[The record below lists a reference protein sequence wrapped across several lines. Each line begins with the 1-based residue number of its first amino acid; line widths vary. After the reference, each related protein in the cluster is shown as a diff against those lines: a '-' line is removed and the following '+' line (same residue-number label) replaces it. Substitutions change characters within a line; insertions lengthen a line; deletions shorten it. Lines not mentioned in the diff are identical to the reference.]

1 MLHKYTEHVIVMH
14 IKQVHVCSSAGKIR
28 KNYRRGERTM
38 KKKTLA
44 LLLTLAMIFTFALSA
59 CGGKS
64 GGEDSS
70 GSDTASSDASNA
82 AAYDKILEGLNSE
95 AVTDGEEIVVAM
107 SPDFAPMEFVDLS
120 RSGDEQYVGYDVLLA
135 KYIANHLGK
144 KLVIKPMS
152 FDAVMTA
159 VQTGNADLGIS
170 GFSWTAERAENYFIS
185 DWYEAGENETEQII
199 ITTAEN
205 ENKLASA
212 ENYAGLK
219 VGAQGGSLQE
229 LLVKEQLPD
238 AECVLMTDLNDLC
251 TALLT
256 GKIDAL
262 AVAQGNGESFISAN
276 EGKLALS
283 GFQFEIDEKY
293 KNNVVLINKDNTE
306 LGEQVNKVI
315 AQQKEDG
322 VADAWY
328 EAAQMLG
335 NIKTVDELG
344 YDDQGNKI
352 TE

>member
-1 MLHKYTEHVIVMH
+1 
-14 IKQVHVCSSAGKIR
+14 
-28 KNYRRGERTM
+28 M
-38 KKKTLA
+38 KKKTLV
-44 LLLTLAMIFTFALSA
+44 LLLTLAMIFTFALGA
-59 CGGKS
+59 CGKS
-64 GGEDSS
+64 GGGESADTSS
-70 GSDTASSDASNA
+70 DSDTASADAANA
-82 AAYDKILEGLNSE
+82 AAYNKILEDLNSQ
-95 AVTDGEEIVVAM
+95 ASSSDEELVVAM

-135 KYIANHLGK
+135 KYIANHLDK

-159 VQTGNADLGIS
+159 VSTGNADLGIS
-170 GFSWTAERAENYFIS
+170 GFSWTAERAENYFIT
-185 DWYEAGENETEQII
+185 DWYEAGENETEQIV
-199 ITTAEN
+199 ITTKEN
-205 ENKLASA
+205 EGKLKEAA
-212 ENYAGLK
+212 NFDGLK

-229 LLVKEQLPD
+229 LLVKEQLTG

-276 EGKLALS
+276 EGKLVDT
-283 GFQFEIDEKY
+283 GFKFEIDEKY

-306 LGEQVNKVI
+306 LGEKVNEVI
-315 AQQKEDG
+315 AQQKKDD

-344 YDDQGNKI
+344 YDDQGNKL

>member
-1 MLHKYTEHVIVMH
+1 
-14 IKQVHVCSSAGKIR
+14 
-28 KNYRRGERTM
+28 M
-38 KKKTLA
+38 KKKSLV
-44 LLLTLAMIFTFALSA
+44 LLLALAMIFTFALSA
-59 CGGKS
+59 CGG
-64 GGEDSS
+64 
-70 GSDTASSDASNA
+70 GSDEGAADEGSADPSA
-82 AAYDKILEGLNSE
+82 AAYDSILEGLNSE
-95 AVTDGEEIVVAM
+95 AVDTDDELVVAM

-120 RSGDEQYVGYDVLLA
+120 RSGLLA

-159 VQTGNADLGIS
+159 VQTGNVDMGIS
-170 GFSWTAERAENYFIS
+170 GFSWTAERAENFFIT
-185 DWYEAGENETEQII
+185 DWYEAGENETEQVV

-205 ENKLASA
+205 EGKLTDAASFD
-212 ENYAGLK
+212 GLK

-229 LLVKEQLPD
+229 LLVKEQLTG
-238 AECVLMTDLNDLC
+238 AECILMTDLNDLC

-276 EGKLALS
+276 DGKIALS
-283 GFQFEIDEKY
+283 GFQFVIDEKY
-293 KNNVVLINKDNTE
+293 KNNVVLLNKDNAE
-306 LGEQVNKVI
+306 LGEQVNAVI
-315 AQQKEDG
+315 AQQKADN

-328 EAAQMLG
+328 EASQMLG
-335 NIKTVDELG
+335 NIKTIDELG

>member
-1 MLHKYTEHVIVMH
+1 
-14 IKQVHVCSSAGKIR
+14 
-28 KNYRRGERTM
+28 M
-38 KKKTLA
+38 KKKSLV
-44 LLLTLAMIFTFALSA
+44 LLLALAMIFTLVLSA
-59 CGGKS
+59 CGGG
-64 GGEDSS
+64 GGEEAAPEEAS
-70 GSDTASSDASNA
+70 GDAAA
-82 AAYDKILEGLNSE
+82 AAYDKILEGLNAE
-95 AVTDGEEIVVAM
+95 AADTDEEIVVAM

-120 RSGDEQYVGYDVLLA
+120 RSGDDQYVGYDVLLA

-159 VQTGNADLGIS
+159 VQTGNADMGIS
-170 GFSWTAERAENYFIS
+170 GFSWTAERAENYFIT
-185 DWYEAGENETEQII
+185 DWYEAGENETEQVI

-205 ENKLASA
+205 EGKLTDAASF
-212 ENYAGLK
+212 EGLK

-229 LLVKEQLPD
+229 LLVKEQLPG
-238 AECVLMTDLNDLC
+238 AECVLMTDLNDLA

-276 EGKLALS
+276 DGKLAQS

-293 KNNVVLINKDNTE
+293 KNNVVLINKDNAE
-306 LGEQVNKVI
+306 LGEQVNAVI
-315 AQQKEDG
+315 AQQKADD

-335 NIKTVDELG
+335 NIKTIDELG

>member
-1 MLHKYTEHVIVMH
+1 
-14 IKQVHVCSSAGKIR
+14 
-28 KNYRRGERTM
+28 
-38 KKKTLA
+38 
-44 LLLTLAMIFTFALSA
+44 
-59 CGGKS
+59 
-64 GGEDSS
+64 
-70 GSDTASSDASNA
+70 
-82 AAYDKILEGLNSE
+82 
-95 AVTDGEEIVVAM
+95 M

-120 RSGDEQYVGYDVLLA
+120 RNGDEQYVGYDVLLA
-135 KYIANHLGK
+135 KYNANHLDK

-159 VQTGNADLGIS
+159 VQTGNADMGIS
-170 GFSWTAERAENYFIS
+170 GFSWTAERAENYFIT

-199 ITTAEN
+199 ITTKEN
-205 ENKLASA
+205 EGKLKEAA
-212 ENYAGLK
+212 NYDGLK

-229 LLVKEQLPD
+229 LLVKEQLPG

-276 EGKLALS
+276 DGKLVDTE
-283 GFQFEIDEKY
+283 FKFEIDEKY

-306 LGEQVNKVI
+306 LGEQVNGII
-315 AQQKEDG
+315 AQQKKDD
-322 VADAWY
+322 VADSWY

-335 NIKTVDELG
+335 NIKTIDELG
-344 YDDQGNKI
+344 YDDQGNKL

>member
-1 MLHKYTEHVIVMH
+1 
-14 IKQVHVCSSAGKIR
+14 
-28 KNYRRGERTM
+28 M
-38 KKKTLA
+38 KKKSLV
-44 LLLTLAMIFTFALSA
+44 LLLSLAMIFTLVLSA
-59 CGGKS
+59 CGG
-64 GGEDSS
+64 GGEEAAPEEASGDS
-70 GSDTASSDASNA
+70 AA

-95 AVTDGEEIVVAM
+95 AVDTDEEIVVAM

-120 RSGDEQYVGYDVLLA
+120 RTGDDQYVGYDVLLA

-159 VQTGNADLGIS
+159 VQTGNADMGIS
-170 GFSWTAERAENYFIS
+170 GFSWTAERAENYFIT
-185 DWYEAGENETEQII
+185 DWYEAGENETEQVV

-205 ENKLASA
+205 EGKLTDAASF
-212 ENYAGLK
+212 EGLK

-229 LLVKEQLPD
+229 LLVKEQLPG
-238 AECVLMTDLNDLC
+238 AECVLMTDLNDLA

-276 EGKLALS
+276 DGKLAQS

-293 KNNVVLINKDNTE
+293 KNNVVLINKDNAE
-306 LGEQVNKVI
+306 LGEQVNAII
-315 AQQKEDG
+315 AQQKADD

-328 EAAQMLG
+328 EASQMLG
-335 NIKTVDELG
+335 NIKTIDELG

>member
-1 MLHKYTEHVIVMH
+1 
-14 IKQVHVCSSAGKIR
+14 
-28 KNYRRGERTM
+28 M
-38 KKKTLA
+38 KKKSLV
-44 LLLTLAMIFTFALSA
+44 LLLALAMIFTFALSA
-59 CGGKS
+59 CGG
-64 GGEDSS
+64 GGEEAAPEEASGDS
-70 GSDTASSDASNA
+70 AA

-95 AVTDGEEIVVAM
+95 AVDTDEEIVVAM

-120 RSGDEQYVGYDVLLA
+120 RTGDDQYVGYDVLLA

-159 VQTGNADLGIS
+159 VQTGNADMGIS
-170 GFSWTAERAENYFIS
+170 GFSWTAERAENYFIT
-185 DWYEAGENETEQII
+185 DWYEAGENETEQVV

-205 ENKLASA
+205 EGKLTDAASF
-212 ENYAGLK
+212 EGLK

-229 LLVKEQLPD
+229 LLVEEQLPG
-238 AECVLMTDLNDLC
+238 AECVLMTDLNDLA

-276 EGKLALS
+276 DGKLAQS

-293 KNNVVLINKDNTE
+293 KNNVVLINKDNAE
-306 LGEQVNKVI
+306 LGEQVNAII
-315 AQQKEDG
+315 AQQKADD

-328 EAAQMLG
+328 EASQMLG
-335 NIKTVDELG
+335 NIKTIDELG

>member
-1 MLHKYTEHVIVMH
+1 
-14 IKQVHVCSSAGKIR
+14 
-28 KNYRRGERTM
+28 M
-38 KKKTLA
+38 KKKSLV
-44 LLLTLAMIFTFALSA
+44 LLLALAMIFTLVLSA
-59 CGGKS
+59 CGGG
-64 GGEDSS
+64 GGEAAPEEASGDS
-70 GSDTASSDASNA
+70 AA
-82 AAYDKILEGLNSE
+82 AAYDKILEGLNAE
-95 AVTDGEEIVVAM
+95 AVDTDEEIVVAM

-159 VQTGNADLGIS
+159 VQTGNADMGIS
-170 GFSWTAERAENYFIS
+170 GFSWTAERAENYFIT
-185 DWYEAGENETEQII
+185 DWYEAGENETEQVV

-205 ENKLASA
+205 EGKLTDAASF
-212 ENYAGLK
+212 EGLK

-229 LLVKEQLPD
+229 LLVKEQLPG
-238 AECVLMTDLNDLC
+238 AECVLMTDLNDLA

-276 EGKLALS
+276 DGKLAES

-293 KNNVVLINKDNTE
+293 KNNVVLINKDNAE
-306 LGEQVNKVI
+306 LGEQVNAVI
-315 AQQKEDG
+315 AQQKADD

-328 EAAQMLG
+328 EASQMLG
-335 NIKTVDELG
+335 NIKTIDELG

>member
-1 MLHKYTEHVIVMH
+1 MSNKRRTAVLQAETKN
-14 IKQVHVCSSAGKIR
+14 IR
-28 KNYRRGERTM
+28 TGERTM

-44 LLLTLAMIFTFALSA
+44 LLLALAMIFTFALSA
-59 CGGKS
+59 CGGGSSSSEEAGS
-64 GGEDSS
+64 GEETAA
-70 GSDTASSDASNA
+70 SDTASDASNA
-82 AAYDKILEGLNSE
+82 AAYDKILEGLNAEASSSE
-95 AVTDGEEIVVAM
+95 DEVVVAM

-120 RSGDEQYVGYDVLLA
+120 RKGDEQYVGYDVLLA
-135 KYIANHLGK
+135 KYIANKLDK
-144 KLVIKPMS
+144 KLVIKPMA

-159 VQTGNADLGIS
+159 VQTGNVDMGIS
-170 GFSWTAERAENYFIS
+170 GFSWTAERAENYFIT
-185 DWYEAGENETEQII
+185 DWYEAGENETEQIV

-205 ENKLASA
+205 EGKLTDAAS
-212 ENYAGLK
+212 YDGLK

-229 LLVKEQLPD
+229 LLVKEQLTG

-276 EGKLALS
+276 EGKLVDT
-283 GFQFEIDEKY
+283 GFKFEIDEKY

-306 LGEQVNKVI
+306 FGEKVNEII
-315 AQQKEDG
+315 AQQKKDE
-322 VADAWY
+322 VADSWY

>member
-1 MLHKYTEHVIVMH
+1 
-14 IKQVHVCSSAGKIR
+14 
-28 KNYRRGERTM
+28 M
-38 KKKTLA
+38 KKKSLV
-44 LLLTLAMIFTFALSA
+44 LLLALAMIFTFALSA
-59 CGGKS
+59 CGGGG
-64 GGEDSS
+64 GGEEAAPEEASGDS
-70 GSDTASSDASNA
+70 AA
-82 AAYDKILEGLNSE
+82 AAYDKILEGLNAE
-95 AVTDGEEIVVAM
+95 AVDTDEEIVVAM

-120 RSGDEQYVGYDVLLA
+120 RSGDDQYVGYDVLLA

-152 FDAVMTA
+152 FEAVMTA
-159 VQTGNADLGIS
+159 VQTGNADMGIS
-170 GFSWTAERAENYFIS
+170 GFSWTAERAENYFIT
-185 DWYEAGENETEQII
+185 DWYEAGENETEQVV

-205 ENKLASA
+205 EGKLTDAASF
-212 ENYAGLK
+212 EGLK

-229 LLVKEQLPD
+229 LLVKEQLPG
-238 AECVLMTDLNDLC
+238 AECVLMTDLNDLA

-276 EGKLALS
+276 DGKLAQS

-293 KNNVVLINKDNTE
+293 KNNVVLINKDNAE
-306 LGEQVNKVI
+306 LGEQVNAII
-315 AQQKEDG
+315 AQQKADD

-328 EAAQMLG
+328 EASQMLG
-335 NIKTVDELG
+335 NIKTIDELG

>member
-1 MLHKYTEHVIVMH
+1 
-14 IKQVHVCSSAGKIR
+14 
-28 KNYRRGERTM
+28 M
-38 KKKTLA
+38 KKKSLA
-44 LLLTLAMIFTFALSA
+44 LLLALAMIFTLVLSA
-59 CGGKS
+59 CGG
-64 GGEDSS
+64 GGEEAAPEEAS
-70 GSDTASSDASNA
+70 GDPAA
-82 AAYDKILEGLNSE
+82 AAYDNILEGLNSE
-95 AVTDGEEIVVAM
+95 AADTDEEIVVAM

-135 KYIANHLGK
+135 KYIANNLGK

-159 VQTGNADLGIS
+159 VQTGNADMGIS
-170 GFSWTAERAENYFIS
+170 GFSWTAERAENYFIT
-185 DWYEAGENETEQII
+185 DWYEAGENETEQVI

-205 ENKLASA
+205 EGKLTDAAS
-212 ENYAGLK
+212 YDGLK

-229 LLVKEQLPD
+229 LLVKEQLPG
-238 AECVLMTDLNDLC
+238 AECVLMTDLNDLA

-276 EGKLALS
+276 DGKLASS

-306 LGEQVNKVI
+306 LGEQVNAII
-315 AQQKEDG
+315 AQQKADD

-335 NIKTVDELG
+335 NIKTIDELG

>member
-1 MLHKYTEHVIVMH
+1 
-14 IKQVHVCSSAGKIR
+14 
-28 KNYRRGERTM
+28 M

-44 LLLTLAMIFTFALSA
+44 LLLSLAMIFTFALSA
-59 CGGKS
+59 CGG
-64 GGEDSS
+64 GGSSEDT
-70 GSDTASSDASNA
+70 GGGDGTAATDTANDASNA
-82 AAYDKILEGLNSE
+82 AAYNKILDGLNAE
-95 AVTDGEEIVVAM
+95 ASSSDEEIVVAM

-120 RSGDEQYVGYDVLLA
+120 RNGEDQYVGYDVLLA
-135 KYIANHLGK
+135 KYIANKLDK

-159 VQTGNADLGIS
+159 VQTGNVDMGIS
-170 GFSWTAERAENYFIS
+170 GFSWTAERAENFFIT

-205 ENKLASA
+205 EGKLKEAA
-212 ENYAGLK
+212 NYDGLK

-229 LLVKEQLPD
+229 LLVKEQLTG

-276 EGKLALS
+276 DGKLVDTE
-283 GFQFEIDEKY
+283 FKFEIDEKY
-293 KNNVVLINKDNTE
+293 KNNVVLINKNDAE
-306 LGEQVNKVI
+306 LGEKVNAVI
-315 AQQKEDG
+315 AQQKEEG

-328 EAAQMLG
+328 EASQMLG
-335 NIKTVDELG
+335 NIKTIDELG
-344 YDDQGNKI
+344 YDDKGNKI

>member
-1 MLHKYTEHVIVMH
+1 
-14 IKQVHVCSSAGKIR
+14 
-28 KNYRRGERTM
+28 M
-38 KKKTLA
+38 KKKSLV
-44 LLLTLAMIFTFALSA
+44 LLLALAMIFTFALSA
-59 CGGKS
+59 CGG
-64 GGEDSS
+64 G
-70 GSDTASSDASNA
+70 GSDEAADEGSGDPAA

-95 AVTDGEEIVVAM
+95 AVDTDEELVVAM

-120 RSGDEQYVGYDVLLA
+120 RSGDDQYVGYDVLLA
-135 KYIANHLGK
+135 KYIANKLGK

-159 VQTGNADLGIS
+159 VQTGSVDMGIS
-170 GFSWTAERAENYFIS
+170 GFSWTAERAENFFIT
-185 DWYEAGENETEQII
+185 DWYEAGENETEQVV

-205 ENKLASA
+205 EGKFTDAASF
-212 ENYAGLK
+212 EGLK

-229 LLVKEQLPD
+229 LLVKEQLPG

-276 EGKLALS
+276 DGKLALS

-293 KNNVVLINKDNTE
+293 KNNVVLINKDNAE
-306 LGEQVNKVI
+306 LGEQVNAVI
-315 AQQKEDG
+315 AQQKADD

-328 EAAQMLG
+328 EASQMLG
-335 NIKTVDELG
+335 NIKTIDELG
-344 YDDQGNKI
+344 YDDEGNKI

>member
-1 MLHKYTEHVIVMH
+1 
-14 IKQVHVCSSAGKIR
+14 
-28 KNYRRGERTM
+28 M
-38 KKKTLA
+38 KKKSLV
-44 LLLTLAMIFTFALSA
+44 LLLALAMIFTLVLSA
-59 CGGKS
+59 CGGG
-64 GGEDSS
+64 GGEAAPEEASGDS
-70 GSDTASSDASNA
+70 AA
-82 AAYDKILEGLNSE
+82 AAYDKILEGLNAE
-95 AVTDGEEIVVAM
+95 AVDTDEEIVVAM

-120 RSGDEQYVGYDVLLA
+120 RIGDDQYVGYDVLLA

-159 VQTGNADLGIS
+159 VQTGNADMGIS
-170 GFSWTAERAENYFIS
+170 GFSWTAERAENYFIT
-185 DWYEAGENETEQII
+185 DWYEAGENETEQVV

-205 ENKLASA
+205 EGKLTDAASF
-212 ENYAGLK
+212 EGLK

-229 LLVKEQLPD
+229 LLVKEQLPG
-238 AECVLMTDLNDLC
+238 AECVLMTDLNDLA

-276 EGKLALS
+276 DGKLAQS

-293 KNNVVLINKDNTE
+293 KNNVVLINKDNAE
-306 LGEQVNKVI
+306 LGEQVNAII
-315 AQQKEDG
+315 AQQKADD

-328 EAAQMLG
+328 EASQMLG
-335 NIKTVDELG
+335 NIKTIDELG

>member
-1 MLHKYTEHVIVMH
+1 
-14 IKQVHVCSSAGKIR
+14 
-28 KNYRRGERTM
+28 M
-38 KKKTLA
+38 KKKSLVLLLA
-44 LLLTLAMIFTFALSA
+44 LAMVFTLVLSA
-59 CGGKS
+59 CGGG
-64 GGEDSS
+64 GGEATPEEAGGDS
-70 GSDTASSDASNA
+70 AA
-82 AAYDKILEGLNSE
+82 AAYDKILEGLNAE
-95 AVTDGEEIVVAM
+95 AVDTDEEIVVAM

-120 RSGDEQYVGYDVLLA
+120 RSGDDQYVGYDVLLA

-159 VQTGNADLGIS
+159 VQTGNADMGIS
-170 GFSWTAERAENYFIS
+170 GFSWTAERAENYFIT
-185 DWYEAGENETEQII
+185 DWYEAGENETEQVV

-205 ENKLASA
+205 EGKLTDAASF
-212 ENYAGLK
+212 EGLK

-229 LLVKEQLPD
+229 LLVKEQLPG
-238 AECVLMTDLNDLC
+238 AECVLMTDLNDLA

-276 EGKLALS
+276 DGKLAQS

-293 KNNVVLINKDNTE
+293 KNNVVLINKDNAE
-306 LGEQVNKVI
+306 LGEQVNAII
-315 AQQKEDG
+315 AQQKADD

-328 EAAQMLG
+328 EASQMLG
-335 NIKTVDELG
+335 NIKTIDELG

>member
-1 MLHKYTEHVIVMH
+1 
-14 IKQVHVCSSAGKIR
+14 
-28 KNYRRGERTM
+28 M
-38 KKKTLA
+38 KKKSLV
-44 LLLTLAMIFTFALSA
+44 LLLALAMIFTLVLSA
-59 CGGKS
+59 CGGG
-64 GGEDSS
+64 GGEAAPEEASGDS
-70 GSDTASSDASNA
+70 AA
-82 AAYDKILEGLNSE
+82 AAYDKILEGLNAE
-95 AVTDGEEIVVAM
+95 AVDTDEEIVVAM

-120 RSGDEQYVGYDVLLA
+120 RSGDDQYVGYDVLLA

-159 VQTGNADLGIS
+159 VQTGNADMGIS
-170 GFSWTAERAENYFIS
+170 GFSWTAERAENYFIT
-185 DWYEAGENETEQII
+185 DWYEAGENETEQVV

-205 ENKLASA
+205 EGKLTDAASF
-212 ENYAGLK
+212 EGLK

-229 LLVKEQLPD
+229 LLVKEQLPG
-238 AECVLMTDLNDLC
+238 AECVLMTDLNDLA

-276 EGKLALS
+276 DGKLAQS

-293 KNNVVLINKDNTE
+293 KNNVVLINKDNAE
-306 LGEQVNKVI
+306 LGEQVNAVI
-315 AQQKEDG
+315 AQQKADD

-328 EAAQMLG
+328 EASQMLG
-335 NIKTVDELG
+335 NIKTIDELG

>member
-1 MLHKYTEHVIVMH
+1 
-14 IKQVHVCSSAGKIR
+14 
-28 KNYRRGERTM
+28 M
-38 KKKTLA
+38 KKKSLV
-44 LLLTLAMIFTFALSA
+44 LLLALAMIFTLVLSA
-59 CGGKS
+59 CGGG
-64 GGEDSS
+64 GGEAAPEEASGDS
-70 GSDTASSDASNA
+70 AA
-82 AAYDKILEGLNSE
+82 AAYDKILEGLNAE
-95 AVTDGEEIVVAM
+95 AVDTDEEIVVAM

-135 KYIANHLGK
+135 KYIANHRGK
-144 KLVIKPMS
+144 KLVLKAMS

-159 VQTGNADLGIS
+159 VQTGNADMGIS
-170 GFSWTAERAENYFIS
+170 GFSWTAERAENYFIT
-185 DWYEAGENETEQII
+185 DWYEAGENETEQVV

-205 ENKLASA
+205 EGKLTDAASF
-212 ENYAGLK
+212 EGLK

-229 LLVKEQLPD
+229 LLVKEQLPG
-238 AECVLMTDLNDLC
+238 AECVLMTDLNDLA

-276 EGKLALS
+276 DGKLAQS

-293 KNNVVLINKDNTE
+293 KNNVVLINKDNAE
-306 LGEQVNKVI
+306 LGEQVNAII
-315 AQQKEDG
+315 AQQKADD

-328 EAAQMLG
+328 EASQMLG
-335 NIKTVDELG
+335 NIKTIDELG

>member
-1 MLHKYTEHVIVMH
+1 
-14 IKQVHVCSSAGKIR
+14 
-28 KNYRRGERTM
+28 
-38 KKKTLA
+38 
-44 LLLTLAMIFTFALSA
+44 
-59 CGGKS
+59 
-64 GGEDSS
+64 
-70 GSDTASSDASNA
+70 
-82 AAYDKILEGLNSE
+82 
-95 AVTDGEEIVVAM
+95 
-107 SPDFAPMEFVDLS
+107 MEFVDLS
-120 RSGDEQYVGYDVLLA
+120 RSGDDQYVGYDVLLA

-159 VQTGNADLGIS
+159 VQTGNADMGIS
-170 GFSWTAERAENYFIS
+170 GFSWTAERAENYFIT
-185 DWYEAGENETEQII
+185 DWYEAGENETEQVI

-205 ENKLASA
+205 EGKLTDAASF
-212 ENYAGLK
+212 EGLK

-229 LLVKEQLPD
+229 LLVKEQLPG
-238 AECVLMTDLNDLC
+238 AECVLMTDLNDLA

-276 EGKLALS
+276 DGKLAQS

-293 KNNVVLINKDNTE
+293 KNNVVLINKDNAE
-306 LGEQVNKVI
+306 LGEQVNAII
-315 AQQKEDG
+315 AQQKADD

-328 EAAQMLG
+328 EASQMLG
-335 NIKTVDELG
+335 NIKTIDELG

>member
-1 MLHKYTEHVIVMH
+1 
-14 IKQVHVCSSAGKIR
+14 
-28 KNYRRGERTM
+28 M
-38 KKKTLA
+38 KKKSLV
-44 LLLTLAMIFTFALSA
+44 LLLALAMIFTLVLSA
-59 CGGKS
+59 CGGG
-64 GGEDSS
+64 GGEAAPEEASGDS
-70 GSDTASSDASNA
+70 AAA
-82 AAYDKILEGLNSE
+82 AAYDKILEGLNAE
-95 AVTDGEEIVVAM
+95 AVDTDEEIVVAM

-120 RSGDEQYVGYDVLLA
+120 RSGDDQYVGYDVLLA

-159 VQTGNADLGIS
+159 VQTGNADMGIS
-170 GFSWTAERAENYFIS
+170 GFSWTAERAENYFIT
-185 DWYEAGENETEQII
+185 DWYEAGENETEQVV

-205 ENKLASA
+205 EGKLTDAASF
-212 ENYAGLK
+212 EGLK

-229 LLVKEQLPD
+229 LLVKEQLPG
-238 AECVLMTDLNDLC
+238 AECVLMTDLNDLA

-276 EGKLALS
+276 DGKLAQS

-293 KNNVVLINKDNTE
+293 KNNVVLINKDNAE
-306 LGEQVNKVI
+306 LGEQVNAII
-315 AQQKEDG
+315 AQQKADD

-328 EAAQMLG
+328 EASQMLG
-335 NIKTVDELG
+335 NIKTIDELG

>member
-1 MLHKYTEHVIVMH
+1 
-14 IKQVHVCSSAGKIR
+14 
-28 KNYRRGERTM
+28 
-38 KKKTLA
+38 
-44 LLLTLAMIFTFALSA
+44 MIFTFALSA
-59 CGGKS
+59 CGGGGSDESGES
-64 GGEDSS
+64 GGG
-70 GSDTASSDASNA
+70 GSTSDASSA
-82 AAYDKILEGLNSE
+82 AAYNKILDGLNSE
-95 AVTDGEEIVVAM
+95 AADTDDTITVAM

-120 RSGDEQYVGYDVLLA
+120 RDGDDQYVGYDVLLA

-159 VQTGNADLGIS
+159 VSTGNVDMGIS
-170 GFSWTAERAENYFIS
+170 GFSWTAERAENYFIT
-185 DWYEAGENETEQII
+185 DWYEAGENETEQVV
-199 ITTAEN
+199 ITTKEN
-205 ENKLASA
+205 EGKFTDAANFD
-212 ENYAGLK
+212 GLK

-229 LLVKEQLPD
+229 LLVKEQLTG

-276 EGKLALS
+276 ADKLAQS
-283 GFQFEIDEKY
+283 GFKFEIDEKY
-293 KNNVVLINKDNTE
+293 KNNVVLVNKNNTE
-306 LGEQVNKVI
+306 LGEQINEII
-315 AQQKEDG
+315 AQQKKDD

>member
-1 MLHKYTEHVIVMH
+1 
-14 IKQVHVCSSAGKIR
+14 
-28 KNYRRGERTM
+28 M
-38 KKKTLA
+38 KKKSLV
-44 LLLTLAMIFTFALSA
+44 LLLALAMIFTFALSA
-59 CGGKS
+59 CGGGG
-64 GGEDSS
+64 GGEEAAPEEASGDS
-70 GSDTASSDASNA
+70 AA
-82 AAYDKILEGLNSE
+82 AAYDKILEGLNAE
-95 AVTDGEEIVVAM
+95 AVDTDEEIVVAM

-120 RSGDEQYVGYDVLLA
+120 RSGDDQYVGYDVLLA

-159 VQTGNADLGIS
+159 VQTGNADMGIS
-170 GFSWTAERAENYFIS
+170 GFSWTAERAENYFIT
-185 DWYEAGENETEQII
+185 DWYEAGENETEQVV

-205 ENKLASA
+205 EGKLTDAASF
-212 ENYAGLK
+212 EGLK

-229 LLVKEQLPD
+229 LLVKEQLPG
-238 AECVLMTDLNDLC
+238 AECVLMTDLNDLA

-276 EGKLALS
+276 DGKLAQS

-293 KNNVVLINKDNTE
+293 KNNVVLINKDNAE
-306 LGEQVNKVI
+306 LGEQVNAII
-315 AQQKEDG
+315 AQQKADD

-328 EAAQMLG
+328 EASQMLG
-335 NIKTVDELG
+335 NIKTIDELG

>member
-1 MLHKYTEHVIVMH
+1 
-14 IKQVHVCSSAGKIR
+14 
-28 KNYRRGERTM
+28 M
-38 KKKTLA
+38 KKKSLV
-44 LLLTLAMIFTFALSA
+44 LLLVMSMIFTFALSA
-59 CGGKS
+59 CGGGGSDESGES
-64 GGEDSS
+64 GGG
-70 GSDTASSDASNA
+70 GSTSDASSA
-82 AAYDKILEGLNSE
+82 AAYNKILDGLNSE
-95 AVTDGEEIVVAM
+95 AADTDDTITVAM

-120 RSGDEQYVGYDVLLA
+120 RDGDDQYVGYDVLLA

-159 VQTGNADLGIS
+159 VSTGNVDMGIS
-170 GFSWTAERAENYFIS
+170 GFSWTAERAENYFIT
-185 DWYEAGENETEQII
+185 DWYEAGENETEQVV
-199 ITTAEN
+199 ITTKEN
-205 ENKLASA
+205 EGKFTDAANFD
-212 ENYAGLK
+212 GLK

-229 LLVKEQLPD
+229 LLVKEQLTG

-276 EGKLALS
+276 ADKLAQS
-283 GFQFEIDEKY
+283 GFKFEIDEKY
-293 KNNVVLINKDNTE
+293 KNNVVLVNKNNTE
-306 LGEQVNKVI
+306 LGEQINEII
-315 AQQKEDG
+315 AQQKKDD

>member
-1 MLHKYTEHVIVMH
+1 
-14 IKQVHVCSSAGKIR
+14 
-28 KNYRRGERTM
+28 M
-38 KKKTLA
+38 KKKSLV
-44 LLLTLAMIFTFALSA
+44 LLLALAMIFTLVLSA
-59 CGGKS
+59 CGGG
-64 GGEDSS
+64 GGEAAPEEASGDS
-70 GSDTASSDASNA
+70 AA
-82 AAYDKILEGLNSE
+82 AAYDKILEGLNAE
-95 AVTDGEEIVVAM
+95 AVDTDEEIVVAM

-159 VQTGNADLGIS
+159 VQTGNADMGIS
-170 GFSWTAERAENYFIS
+170 GFSWTAERAENYFIT
-185 DWYEAGENETEQII
+185 DWYEAGENETEQVV

-205 ENKLASA
+205 EGKLTDAASF
-212 ENYAGLK
+212 EGLK

-229 LLVKEQLPD
+229 LLVKEQLPG
-238 AECVLMTDLNDLC
+238 AECVLMTDLNDLA

-276 EGKLALS
+276 DGKLAES

-293 KNNVVLINKDNTE
+293 KNNVVLINKDNAE
-306 LGEQVNKVI
+306 LGEQVNAII
-315 AQQKEDG
+315 AQQKADD

-328 EAAQMLG
+328 EASQMLG
-335 NIKTVDELG
+335 NIKTIDELG

>member
-1 MLHKYTEHVIVMH
+1 
-14 IKQVHVCSSAGKIR
+14 
-28 KNYRRGERTM
+28 M
-38 KKKTLA
+38 KKKSLV
-44 LLLTLAMIFTFALSA
+44 LLLALAMIFTLVLSA
-59 CGGKS
+59 CGGG
-64 GGEDSS
+64 GGEAAPEEASGDS
-70 GSDTASSDASNA
+70 AA

-95 AVTDGEEIVVAM
+95 AVDTDEEIVVAM

-120 RSGDEQYVGYDVLLA
+120 RSGDDQYVGYDVLLA

-159 VQTGNADLGIS
+159 VQTGNADMGIS
-170 GFSWTAERAENYFIS
+170 GFSWTAERAENYFIT
-185 DWYEAGENETEQII
+185 DWYEAGENETEQVV

-205 ENKLASA
+205 EGKLTDAASF
-212 ENYAGLK
+212 EGLK

-229 LLVKEQLPD
+229 LLVKEQLPG
-238 AECVLMTDLNDLC
+238 AECVLMTDLNDLA

-276 EGKLALS
+276 DGKLAQS

-293 KNNVVLINKDNTE
+293 KNNVVLINKDNAE
-306 LGEQVNKVI
+306 LGEQVNAII
-315 AQQKEDG
+315 AQQKADD

-328 EAAQMLG
+328 EASQMLG
-335 NIKTVDELG
+335 NIKTIDELG

>member
-1 MLHKYTEHVIVMH
+1 
-14 IKQVHVCSSAGKIR
+14 
-28 KNYRRGERTM
+28 M
-38 KKKTLA
+38 KKKSLV
-44 LLLTLAMIFTFALSA
+44 LLLALAMIFTLVLSA
-59 CGGKS
+59 CGGG
-64 GGEDSS
+64 GGEAAPEEASGDS
-70 GSDTASSDASNA
+70 AA
-82 AAYDKILEGLNSE
+82 AAYDKILEGLNAE
-95 AVTDGEEIVVAM
+95 AVDTDEEIVVAM

-120 RSGDEQYVGYDVLLA
+120 RSGDDQYVGYDVLLA

-159 VQTGNADLGIS
+159 VQTGNADMGIS
-170 GFSWTAERAENYFIS
+170 GFSWTAERAENYFIT
-185 DWYEAGENETEQII
+185 DWYEAGENETEQVV

-205 ENKLASA
+205 EGKLTDAASF
-212 ENYAGLK
+212 EGLK

-229 LLVKEQLPD
+229 LLVKEQLPG

-276 EGKLALS
+276 DGKLALS

-293 KNNVVLINKDNTE
+293 KNNVVLINKDNAE
-306 LGEQVNKVI
+306 LGEQVNEII
-315 AQQKEDG
+315 AQQKADD

-328 EAAQMLG
+328 EASQMLG
-335 NIKTVDELG
+335 NIKTIDELG
-344 YDDQGNKI
+344 YDDEGNKI

>member
-1 MLHKYTEHVIVMH
+1 
-14 IKQVHVCSSAGKIR
+14 
-28 KNYRRGERTM
+28 M
-38 KKKTLA
+38 KKKSLV
-44 LLLTLAMIFTFALSA
+44 LLLALAMIFTLVLSA
-59 CGGKS
+59 CGGG
-64 GGEDSS
+64 GGEAAPEEASGDS
-70 GSDTASSDASNA
+70 A
-82 AAYDKILEGLNSE
+82 ATAYDKILEGLNAE
-95 AVTDGEEIVVAM
+95 AVDTDEEIVVAM

-120 RSGDEQYVGYDVLLA
+120 RSGDDQYVGYDVLLA

-159 VQTGNADLGIS
+159 VQTGNADMGIS
-170 GFSWTAERAENYFIS
+170 GFSWTAERAENYFIT
-185 DWYEAGENETEQII
+185 DWYEAGENETEQVV

-205 ENKLASA
+205 EGKLTDAASF
-212 ENYAGLK
+212 EGLK

-229 LLVKEQLPD
+229 LLVKEQLPG
-238 AECVLMTDLNDLC
+238 AECVLMTDLNDLA

-276 EGKLALS
+276 DGKLAQS

-293 KNNVVLINKDNTE
+293 KNNVVLINKDNAE
-306 LGEQVNKVI
+306 LGEQVNAII
-315 AQQKEDG
+315 AQQKADD

-328 EAAQMLG
+328 EASQMLG
-335 NIKTVDELG
+335 NIKTIDELG